1 MTRSA
6 HSVQREEVMAY
17 LDGELAPKRA
27 AAVAAHLEECS
38 ECRIVAAE
46 LRGISQ
52 HLLAWEVEPAP
63 ERLSER
69 IRASAAERQS
79 SRKDWLLGRLA
90 PGGWWAN
97 RSRIVKLGAVAAVA
111 VAVIIAVGMPNL
123 MRSRYGAEEA
133 RRFAASRVAQEMV
146 VEPSV
151 GVAQPAPARARAV
164 GTIGKLAGPDVAE
177 SLVGQMI
184 IRTAELTLVTNEVD
198 AARASVE
205 RIVAQHQG
213 YVAKLAVEGQSGA
226 GRTLNATLRVPANQL
241 DAALAELKKL
251 GQVARESQ
259 SGEEVTAQYVDLQA
273 RLSNAQHTEKRL
285 IELLAQR
292 TGKLSDVLEVE
303 KELASVREEIERMEA
318 QRKAMENQVQ
328 FATVEVKVSEEYKA
342 QLDLAP
348 HSAGTRLRNALVEGW
363 HTVVEGAIGV
373 LVFLLNFGPSIL
385 FWALILFWPARWV
398 WRRRRAARAGEK
410 QGALG
415 A

>member
-6 HSVQREEVMAY
+6 HSIQREEVMAY
-17 LDGELAPKRA
+17 LDGELAPERA
-27 AAVAAHLEECS
+27 APVAAHLEECS

-52 HLLAWEVEPAP
+52 QLLAWEVEPAP
-63 ERLSER
+63 EQLSER
-69 IRASAAERQS
+69 IRTSAAERQTS
-79 SRKDWLLGRLA
+79 AKNLRLGRLA
-90 PGGWWAN
+90 PGGGWWAN
-97 RSRIVKLGAVAAVA
+97 RRRIVGLGAVAAVA
-111 VAVIIAVGMPNL
+111 VAVIIAIGTPYLHRSAYAPQDATGLTGRRVVGNL
-123 MRSRYGAEEA
+123 EVSPYLLPR
-133 RRFAASRVAQEMV
+133 
-146 VEPSV
+146 PSA
-151 GVAQPAPARARAV
+151 GARAV
-164 GTIGKLAGPDVAE
+164 GSVGKLAGPDVAQPP
-177 SLVGQMI
+177 LGPMI

-226 GRTLNATLRVPANQL
+226 GRTLNATLRVPANQI

-259 SGEEVTAQYVDLQA
+259 SGEEVTAQYMDLQA

-328 FATVEVKVSEEYKA
+328 FATVELKVSEEYKA
-342 QLDLAP
+342 QLDFAP
-348 HSAGTRLRNALVEGW
+348 HSTGTRLRNALVEGW

-373 LVFLLNFGPSIL
+373 LVFLLGYGPSIL

-398 WRRRRAARAGEK
+398 WRRQRAARAEK